1 MSEVK
6 RHPNQYPA
14 THTRTQ
20 QALFLKALAQ
30 CGTVKSACQQANIAS
45 IALIY
50 QWVSASTRFSKRFE
64 EARVKGEKKLL
75 LRYEEH
81 IDETLLPDTP
91 MPIEDFSR
99 TQISRMF
106 RMKRLDPRYRD
117 NAVVSVNAVGP
128 CAIQFNMAPLPVDN
142 QTKENGSGS

>member
-1 MSEVK
+1 MSEMK

-14 THTRTQ
+14 IHTRTQ

-30 CGTVKSACQQANIAS
+30 CGTVKGACQQANIAS

-50 QWVSASTRFSKRFE
+50 QWASASTRFSQRFD
-64 EARVKGEKKLL
+64 EAREKGQKNLL
-75 LRYEEH
+75 LRYEEYM
-81 IDETLLPDTP
+81 DSVLLPETP

-117 NAVVSVNAVGP
+117 NVAVNVQINGPQALVFEVPVSLQEQSVP
-128 CAIQFNMAPLPVDN
+128 HN
-142 QTKENGSGS
+142 QSE